1 MTVQKIEFSVESI
14 SFFSPC
20 FDSIDS
26 LAEGKP
32 SSIDQKN
39 HPLIKQIPMMLR
51 RRLLSSDRYSV
62 ALGLFELNKI
72 NDHSKIAKIIYASR
86 VGETIKCLTI
96 LKSLLNHEPASPTDF
111 SGSVQNANV
120 GIVSIASKFHGETTA
135 ISAAENTLYSALIE
149 AYITLKHIG
158 DPEYKVI
165 VVAYEDSLTNDLME
179 IEDNFNGPYAL
190 SMVLSIKQENVYK
203 PEKCL
208 VIDDRLINI
217 TTLYFAK
224 NYRSFLQ

>member
-111 SGSVQNANV
+111 SGSVQNANIKIPWRNN
-120 GIVSIASKFHGETTA
+120 G
-135 ISAAENTLYSALIE
+135 
-149 AYITLKHIG
+149 
-158 DPEYKVI
+158 
-165 VVAYEDSLTNDLME
+165 
-179 IEDNFNGPYAL
+179 NF
-190 SMVLSIKQENVYK
+190 
-203 PEKCL
+203 
-208 VIDDRLINI
+208 
-217 TTLYFAK
+217 
-224 NYRSFLQ
+224 RS

>member
-86 VGETIKCLTI
+86 VGET
-96 LKSLLNHEPASPTDF
+96 
-111 SGSVQNANV
+111 NANV

-217 TTLYFAK
+217 PTLYFAK

>member
-86 VGETIKCLTI
+86 VGET
-96 LKSLLNHEPASPTDF
+96 
-111 SGSVQNANV
+111 
-120 GIVSIASKFHGETTA
+120 KFHGETTA

-217 TTLYFAK
+217 PTLYFAK